1 MLVGYA
7 RVSTLDQNLDRQIDQ
22 LVSAG
27 VDKRNIYMEKMSGK
41 KRERPE
47 LNRMIDELQ
56 DGDTVVIAEL
66 SRVSRSTSDTI
77 EIVEQIRNKGASIK
91 SLSETWLDT
100 TSDNPASTLLLTIF
114 AGLVQFER
122 DLTSARVKDG
132 LAAAKRRGHVGGRPS
147 KKNQHYDAIVA
158 MRKGGMG
165 VSEIAKHVGVSN
177 MTVYRVLRDSED
189 K

>member
-1 MLVGYA
+1 MIKYFIRGEEMQQTTITLK
-7 RVSTLDQNLDRQIDQ
+7 VSDKTKEQMVDYFLDL
-22 LVSAG
+22 
-27 VDKRNIYMEKMSGK
+27 
-41 KRERPE
+41 KREKTPPYAVFQA
-47 LNRMIDELQ
+47 Q